1 MKVSKITFAAFAA
14 LAFSAFAT
22 TASAYA
28 ASSVDA
34 NAAGYNVEQSHQWTP
49 SQNAPQ
55 SKTRAEVRQ
64 ELVEAQKDGQ
74 LAALNRFYQGS

>member
-1 MKVSKITFAAFAA
+1 MKVSKITFAAFSA

-49 SQNAPQ
+49 SQNASQ

>member
-1 MKVSKITFAAFAA
+1 MKVSKIALAAFA
-14 LAFSAFAT
+14 FTAFAT

-28 ASSVDA
+28 ATSVDA
-34 NAAGYNVEQSHQWTP
+34 NAAGYTVQQSHQWTP

-64 ELVEAQKDGQ
+64 ELVQAEKDGQ
-74 LAALNRFYQGS
+74 LAAINRFYQGS

>member
-1 MKVSKITFAAFAA
+1 MKVSKITFAAFSA